1 MAENELWRYHS
12 YIPFLNYFF
21 LGAPKITQVNRYDE
35 AKRWTNT
42 YQVVLATDEI
52 RSYVIFNYAH
62 INWTSSNTA
71 GALQGRGGLQSALAG
86 FNGGNGTGWTPLP
99 YSVE

>member
-1 MAENELWRYHS
+1 MM
-12 YIPFLNYFF
+12 FK
-21 LGAPKITQVNRYDE
+21 GAPRVTQVNRYEE
-35 AKRWTNT
+35 AKRWVNT

-71 GALQGRGGLQSALAG
+71 GALQGRGGMQSALV
-86 FNGGNGTGWTPLP
+86 
-99 YSVE
+99 SVCNNVKGQLMTALGRFQCGYVWLLQQ

>member
-1 MAENELWRYHS
+1 V
-12 YIPFLNYFF
+12 
-21 LGAPKITQVNRYDE
+21 TQVNRYDE

-42 YQVVLATDEI
+42 YQMVLATDEI

-62 INWTSSNTA
+62 INWTSSNIA

-86 FNGGNGTGWTPLP
+86 FNAGNGTGKIYLFLAILP
-99 YSVE
+99 ASRLDIIAVFG

>member
-1 MAENELWRYHS
+1 M
-12 YIPFLNYFF
+12 
-21 LGAPKITQVNRYDE
+21 NRYDE

-62 INWTSSNTA
+62 INWTSSNIA

-86 FNGGNGTGWTPLP
+86 FNAGNGTGKYIFCFLKSRLCEKRFFLTFFQVGLRCLTQEK
-99 YSVE
+99 VEF